1 MVNHLPQRTDFIL
14 IPIYYAGL
22 LLNCATAHRFN
33 PFIKK
38 RFGRNKHL
46 MDIFSSIAESFS
58 MTFLEENRYLS
69 FLKGLGNTLVITLF
83 ATIVGVVIGAL
94 VAVVKTL
101 HKQTGKMKILNA
113 ICEFYTT
120 LIRGTP
126 IVVQLLIS
134 YNIIFVWSTR
144 PVLVGIAAFGINSGA
159 YVSEIIRA
167 GINAVDIGQTEAGR
181 SLGLSSTETM
191 RLIIMPQAV
200 KNILPAIGNEFISLL
215 KETSVIGYI
224 GVTDLTKAAERVM
237 SRTMDA
243 YFPYLSIAA
252 MYLIMV
258 CGLNFIFKKLEKR
271 LAKSDRS

>member
-1 MVNHLPQRTDFIL
+1 MEAFFQ
-14 IPIYYAGL
+14 
-22 LLNCATAHRFN
+22 
-33 PFIKK
+33 
-38 RFGRNKHL
+38 
-46 MDIFSSIAESFS
+46 SIAESFVK
-58 MTFLEENRYLS
+58 TFIVEDRYIA
-69 FLKGLGNTLVITLF
+69 FAKGLGNTLVITLF
-83 ATIVGVVIGAL
+83 ATVLGVIIGSL
-94 VAVVKTL
+94 VAVIKTL
-101 HKQTGKMKILNA
+101 NKQTGKFKVLNG

-134 YNIIFVWSTR
+134 YNIIFVWSTQ
-144 PVLVGIAAFGINSGA
+144 PVLVGIASFGINSGA

-181 SLGLSSTETM
+181 SLGLSSFETM
-191 RLIIMPQAV
+191 RLIIFPQAI

-224 GVTDLTKAAERVM
+224 GVIDLTKAAERVM

-252 MYLIMV
+252 IYLIMV
-258 CGLNFIFKKLEKR
+258 LGLNFLIKKLERR
-271 LAKSDRS
+271 LARSDRG

>member
-1 MVNHLPQRTDFIL
+1 M
-14 IPIYYAGL
+14 
-22 LLNCATAHRFN
+22 
-33 PFIKK
+33 
-38 RFGRNKHL
+38 
-46 MDIFSSIAESFS
+46 
-58 MTFLEENRYLS
+58 
-69 FLKGLGNTLVITLF
+69 
-83 ATIVGVVIGAL
+83 
-94 VAVVKTL
+94 
-101 HKQTGKMKILNA
+101 
-113 ICEFYTT
+113 
-120 LIRGTP
+120 
-126 IVVQLLIS
+126 
-134 YNIIFVWSTR
+134 
-144 PVLVGIAAFGINSGA
+144 LVGIAAFGINSGA

>member
-1 MVNHLPQRTDFIL
+1 
-14 IPIYYAGL
+14 
-22 LLNCATAHRFN
+22 
-33 PFIKK
+33 
-38 RFGRNKHL
+38 

-271 LAKSDRS
+271 LAKSDIS